1 MTASARRTTGAM
13 SAAGAPSARA
23 LALLLALCALATL
36 ALGTAKLV
44 VQRSRPPA
52 HADPARNEDPLH
64 NRYDGFVSIDQYCVR
79 AERFRDRFR
88 GVAGAREAL
97 HLDLTTQ
104 GHPSAVLVPVV
115 LALASEL
122 TRSIPIAFAALTAAA
137 FLAQIALVRRLA
149 QRLAE
154 AAGGLDARVAGLCG
168 AILVAAHVD
177 SARSAVQLLIDPFA
191 ALLATACV
199 WLSLAL
205 GERADSPPA
214 GRRSLSPRA
223 AARWLLAV
231 QVAGPLVKL
240 SYLPFLAAPALVAF
254 AARGGERWRAAA
266 GAALSFGLLPL
277 VPALAWVLAV
287 PGWTAFTSEMGIA
300 ATYSTLS
307 ARELR
312 LFALEMALWFQPLPL
327 ALLLARRPALRPAT
341 LATLAVTLVFLAS
354 VWTLRL
360 PDDYR
365 LYLPALG
372 LWCAACAPSVVLL
385 AGRRLVPAL
394 ALYAAANAGAALAGL
409 VTGG

>member
-1 MTASARRTTGAM
+1 M
-13 SAAGAPSARA
+13 SAPGAPSARA

-52 HADPARNEDPLH
+52 HADPARNADPLH

-88 GVAGAREAL
+88 GTPGAREAL
-97 HLDLTTQ
+97 QLDLTTQ
-104 GHPSAVLVPVV
+104 GHPTAVLVPVV

-122 TRSIPIAFAALTAAA
+122 TRSIPLAFAALTAAA
-137 FLAQIALVRRLA
+137 FLAQVALVRRLA
-149 QRLAE
+149 QRLAA

-177 SARSAVQLLIDPFA
+177 AARSAVQLLIDPFA
-191 ALLATACV
+191 ALSATACV

-205 GERADSPPA
+205 GERAPGG
-214 GRRSLSPRA
+214 GRAPSARR
-223 AARWLLAV
+223 AARWLFAV

-240 SYLPFLAAPALVAF
+240 SYLPFLAAPALIAF
-254 AARGGERWRAAA
+254 ATRGGERWRAAA
-266 GAALSFGLLPL
+266 GAALGFGLLPL

-327 ALLLARRPALRPAT
+327 ALFLAPRPALRPAT

-354 VWTLRL
+354 VWALRL

-372 LWCAACAPSVVLL
+372 LLCAACAPSVVLL

-394 ALYAAANAGAALAGL
+394 ALYAAANAGVALAGL
-409 VTGG
+409 VTAA